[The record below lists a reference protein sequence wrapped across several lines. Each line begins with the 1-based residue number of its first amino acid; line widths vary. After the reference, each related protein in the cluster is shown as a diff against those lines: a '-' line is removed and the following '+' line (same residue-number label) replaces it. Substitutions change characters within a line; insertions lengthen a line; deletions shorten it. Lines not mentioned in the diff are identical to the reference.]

1 MATILMWASNFPFTR
16 YLHQYYTPGAI
27 MLLRFIVASS
37 ILIVVGIIMKIRL
50 PKVKDLPVCLAFG
63 GCGVF
68 LYMLTLKTGTVYV
81 VAGVSS
87 FIVASSPIFT
97 LILSR
102 IFLKEIVKPI
112 CWIGVVVSFGG
123 IIVIMLSQTTGFT
136 LNIGVLLLI
145 GTAICGS
152 VFSIAQR
159 KLVMTYSVL
168 EAATYGILIGTVFM
182 LYFIPD
188 IIREFPGSTFSYNIA
203 IVYLGVFPNVIA
215 YLTWGYALK
224 HAEKT
229 THVTV
234 FSYFVPFF
242 ASLIGYFWLGE
253 TFSLLSLFG
262 GLIIIAGV
270 LLTNV
275 LGRSKR

>member
-1 MATILMWASNFPFTR
+1 
-16 YLHQYYTPGAI
+16 